1 MSAMAKRA
9 AKETLKDN
17 LAELMAK
24 QFALKGREQRIAK
37 ALEVLN
43 RPGPTFKL
51 DRETVKWIAQ
61 DVEIENL

>member
-1 MSAMAKRA
+1 MAKRA
-9 AKETLKDN
+9 RKETPKDKLVELK
-17 LAELMAK
+17 AK
-24 QFALKGREQRIAK
+24 RFPPKDRKQRIPK
-37 ALEVLN
+37 ALEILN

>member
-1 MSAMAKRA
+1 MAKRA
-9 AKETLKDN
+9 AKETPKEKLPELK
-17 LAELMAK
+17 AK
-24 QFALKGREQRIAK
+24 HFALKGRKQRIAK
-37 ALEVLN
+37 ALEILN

>member
-1 MSAMAKRA
+1 
-9 AKETLKDN
+9 
-17 LAELMAK
+17 
-24 QFALKGREQRIAK
+24 
-37 ALEVLN
+37 LEILN